1 MSVRFA
7 ERHDSQPSTHSGRSG
22 QTVVSSKEE
31 AAEGRAMLMLYAI
44 AAPLWL
50 LSILVGLALFASSRT
65 RRLAPFVILM
75 PTLGY
80 WLSLVAVFA
89 VLTLYQPLTEAAG
102 LRPGDMVFAVVF
114 VGAAAVAGLA
124 GMAIGGVLALRFG
137 RARKV
142 R

>member
-1 MSVRFA
+1 
-7 ERHDSQPSTHSGRSG
+7 
-22 QTVVSSKEE
+22 
-31 AAEGRAMLMLYAI
+31 MLMLYAI

-114 VGAAAVAGLA
+114 VRAAAVAGLA